1 MPNKN
6 KLPIAS
12 PQQQMKVIRSED
24 YRTVYTNAAKIG
36 LTTWDVR
43 LTFSTIVEAEVGKL
57 ATEEQVT
64 VIMSPQHAKD
74 LLRVFVINL
83 ANWEKQ
89 FGAIKIPSDFEIEP
103 TLSEGADS
111 GSIDKVSNKQS

>member
-1 MPNKN
+1 
-6 KLPIAS
+6 
-12 PQQQMKVIRSED
+12 
-24 YRTVYTNAAKIG
+24 
-36 LTTWDVR
+36 
-43 LTFSTIVEAEVGKL
+43 
-57 ATEEQVT
+57 
-64 VIMSPQHAKD
+64 MSPQHAKD